1 MRLLLDTHVCVWS
14 AIRPTNL
21 SSSAAEAL
29 RDPHNE
35 IFVSAVSA
43 YEIEYKRARDALL
56 QLLPTEIDDAVRLQG
71 LAWLPITSQHCT
83 IAARLPQHHRDPW
96 DRILVAQAMQEGLQ
110 LVTVDHKLANYGVP
124 ILW

>member
-14 AIRPTNL
+14 AIRPTEL
-21 SSSAAEAL
+21 SPIAAEAM
-29 RDPHNE
+29 RDPASE

-43 YEIEYKRARDALL
+43 YEIEYKRRRDPLL

-71 LAWLPITSQHCT
+71 LSWLPITSQHCT

-96 DRILVAQAMQEGLQ
+96 GRIIVAQAMLEGLQ
-110 LVTVDHKLANYGVP
+110 LVTVDHKLAAYGVP